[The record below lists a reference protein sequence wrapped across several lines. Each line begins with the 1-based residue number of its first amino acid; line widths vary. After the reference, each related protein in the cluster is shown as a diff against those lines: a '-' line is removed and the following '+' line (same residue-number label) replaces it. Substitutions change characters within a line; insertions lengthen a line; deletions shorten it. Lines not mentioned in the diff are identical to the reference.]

1 MSLFQGDRWFESISL
16 QRGVCCEP
24 PASRIRQ
31 AFSSVSSG
39 QLAPPHPE
47 PAPTVRPYR
56 LGDLAGH
63 PTVVDGNATL
73 SLDVP
78 LDQVDDILK
87 SLVVCHIGR

>member
-1 MSLFQGDRWFESISL
+1 
-16 QRGVCCEP
+16 
-24 PASRIRQ
+24 
-31 AFSSVSSG
+31 
-39 QLAPPHPE
+39 
-47 PAPTVRPYR
+47 VRPYR